1 MVHAGVAGLNAMT
14 DAAMLTSALLG
25 SVVGLILAL
34 TGAGGAI
41 VAVPLLVFGLGLEV
55 ARAAPIGL
63 LAVGLSAGVG
73 ALLALREG
81 HVRYKAAALM
91 AATGSVVSPLGLW
104 VAHRVPDAP
113 LTLAFACVL
122 ALVAWRMLRAAR
134 GASGH
139 DNDGAAHRQTSLP
152 CRLDL
157 ARGKLD
163 WTAPCARALALS
175 GAGAGFLS
183 GLLGVG
189 GGFVIVPALRRA
201 SDIPMQQIVA
211 TSLAVIALVSTTG
224 VVASA
229 ASGHML
235 WIAALPFAAGALVGM
250 LGGRGLARHVSGAR
264 LQQAFALFAGFVA
277 LGMAAKAVHA
287 LLATG
292 VAPH

>member
-1 MVHAGVAGLNAMT
+1 MP
-14 DAAMLTSALLG
+14 DASMLTSAVLG
-25 SVVGLILAL
+25 TVVGLILAL

-63 LAVGLSAGVG
+63 FAVGLSAGVG
-73 ALLALREG
+73 ALIALREG
-81 HVRYKAAALM
+81 KVRYKAAALM
-91 AATGSVVSPLGLW
+91 AAVGSVVSPLGLW

-122 ALVAWRMLRAAR
+122 AFVSWRMLRGSRPSDDHAAR
-134 GASGH
+134 RLS
-139 DNDGAAHRQTSLP
+139 DLP
-152 CRLDL
+152 CRLDV

-201 SDIPMQQIVA
+201 SDIPMQGIVA
-211 TSLAVIALVSTTG
+211 TSLAVIALVSTAG

-229 ASGHML
+229 ASGHVL
-235 WIAALPFAAGALVGM
+235 WVAALPFAAGSLAGM
-250 LGGRGLARHVSGAR
+250 LGGRRLARRASGAR
-264 LQQAFALFAGFVA
+264 LQQAFAVFAGFVA
-277 LGMAAKAVHA
+277 LGMAARAIHA
-287 LLATG
+287 LVAAGHLAR
-292 VAPH
+292 

>member
-1 MVHAGVAGLNAMT
+1 MT
-14 DAAMLTSALLG
+14 PDAPMLLSAALG
-25 SVVGLILAL
+25 TLVGLILAL

-55 ARAAPIGL
+55 ASAAPIGL

-73 ALLALREG
+73 ALLALHEG
-81 HVRYKAAALM
+81 KVRYKAAALM

-122 ALVAWRMLRAAR
+122 AFVAARMLRGAR
-134 GASGH
+134 SPGAHSTATASRA
-139 DNDGAAHRQTSLP
+139 DPP

-201 SDIPMQQIVA
+201 SDLPMQGIVA

-229 ASGHML
+229 AAGNML
-235 WIAALPFAAGALVGM
+235 WVAALPFAAGSLAGM
-250 LGGRGLARHVSGAR
+250 LGGRGLARRVSGAW
-264 LQQAFALFAGFVA
+264 LQQAFAVFAGCVA
-277 LGMAAKAVHA
+277 LGMAAKALHA
-287 LLATG
+287 GLFLR
-292 VAPH
+292 

>member
-1 MVHAGVAGLNAMT
+1 MDTALFIS
-14 DAAMLTSALLG
+14 AALG

-41 VAVPLLVFGLGLEV
+41 IAVPLLVFGLGLEV
-55 ARAAPIGL
+55 AQAAPIGL
-63 LAVGLSAGVG
+63 LAVGLSAGLG

-81 HVRYKAAALM
+81 KVRYKAAALM
-91 AATGSVVSPLGLW
+91 AVAGALISPIGLW

-113 LTLAFACVL
+113 LTLVFACVL
-122 ALVAWRMLRAAR
+122 ALVAWRMLRGGRPAGEDATPTR
-134 GASGH
+134 A
-139 DNDGAAHRQTSLP
+139 DLP

-201 SDIPMQQIVA
+201 SDIPMQGIVA

-224 VVASA
+224 VVVSA

-235 WIAALPFAAGALVGM
+235 WIAALPFAAGSLAGM
-250 LGGRGLARHVSGAR
+250 LGGRSLARHASGVR
-264 LQQAFALFAGFVA
+264 LQQAFAVFAACVA
-277 LGMAAKAVHA
+277 LGMAAKAIHA
-287 LLATG
+287 LLASG
-292 VAPH
+292 LLVR